1 MMNIQIDQAPL
12 TNQPGE
18 QLKRLEV
25 IFHPFARR
33 RRTEWYQDKPTARF
47 VHYTTAQAAL
57 KIITSKRLW
66 MRNATC
72 MADYREVQHGFDN
85 LVRVLF
91 SEPTRG
97 EFVNALERCAPG
109 SATKAMEVFANWRID
124 AHLSTYIT
132 SLSEHND
139 KDPTMADCRC
149 GAHSVEAI
157 FPE

>member
-109 SATKAMEVFANWRID
+109 SATKAMEVFANCELTLTS
-124 AHLSTYIT
+124 AHTLLLFPSTMIR
-132 SLSEHND
+132 S
-139 KDPTMADCRC
+139 PTMADCRC